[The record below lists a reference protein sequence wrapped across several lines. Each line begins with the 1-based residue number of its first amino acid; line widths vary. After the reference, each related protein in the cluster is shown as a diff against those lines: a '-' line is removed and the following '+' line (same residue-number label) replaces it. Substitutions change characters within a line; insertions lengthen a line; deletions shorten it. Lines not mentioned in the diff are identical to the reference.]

1 MNQLVKHLV
10 IRRAMG
16 RNGVDLDD
24 YTDIA
29 EVAESIADVE
39 YNRIVEISSQD
50 VRNYLEA
57 AE

>member
-1 MNQLVKHLV
+1 MKQLVKHLM
-10 IRRAMG
+10 INRAMC

-24 YTDIA
+24 YFDIA
-29 EVAESIADVE
+29 EVAESFADVE
-39 YNRIVEISSQD
+39 YNRIIEISSQD

>member
-1 MNQLVKHLV
+1 MNQLVKNLV
-10 IRRAMG
+10 INRAMC

-39 YNRIVEISSQD
+39 YNRVIEISPQD
-50 VRNYLEA
+50 VQRYLEA
-57 AE
+57 QA

>member
-1 MNQLVKHLV
+1 MNKLVKHLV
-10 IRRAMG
+10 INRAMC
-16 RNGVDLDD
+16 RNGVDWDD

-39 YNRIVEISSQD
+39 YNRVIEISPQD
-50 VRNYLEA
+50 VQHYLEA

>member
-1 MNQLVKHLV
+1 MKQLVKHLV

-57 AE
+57 V

>member
-1 MNQLVKHLV
+1 MKQLVKHLV
-10 IRRAMG
+10 IRRAMD
-16 RNGVDLDD
+16 RNGVDWDD

-29 EVAESIADVE
+29 EVAESIANVE

>member
-1 MNQLVKHLV
+1 MKQLVKHLV
-10 IRRAMG
+10 IRRAMD

-50 VRNYLEA
+50 VRNYLET

>member
-1 MNQLVKHLV
+1 MKQLVKHLV

-50 VRNYLEA
+50 VKNYLET

>member
-1 MNQLVKHLV
+1 MKQLVKHLV

>member
-1 MNQLVKHLV
+1 MKQLVKHLV
-10 IRRAMG
+10 INRAMG

-24 YTDIA
+24 LTDIA
-29 EVAESIADVE
+29 QVAESIADVE
-39 YNRIVEISSQD
+39 YNRIIEISPQD

>member
-1 MNQLVKHLV
+1 MKQLVKHLV
-10 IRRAMG
+10 IRCAMG

-39 YNRIVEISSQD
+39 YNRIVEISPQD

>member
-1 MNQLVKHLV
+1 MKQLVKHLV
-10 IRRAMG
+10 IRRAMD
-16 RNGVDLDD
+16 RNGVDWDD

-50 VRNYLEA
+50 VRNYLEV